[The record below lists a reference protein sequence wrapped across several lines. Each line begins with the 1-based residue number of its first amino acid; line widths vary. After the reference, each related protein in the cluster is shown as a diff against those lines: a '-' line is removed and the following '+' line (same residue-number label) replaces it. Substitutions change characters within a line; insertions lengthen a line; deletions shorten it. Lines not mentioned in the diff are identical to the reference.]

1 MLKNKNRS
9 GEFSAKLQAYL
20 DNMAYILPVELRPP
34 GSVINE
40 DGEGSR
46 SDYPSKSR
54 NSFSG
59 SLSYSQII
67 NERLQIMFIADLI
80 YQQGYLG
87 LPFHR
92 VYFSGATLPVIEN
105 MPDTRMKIPIG
116 FRANYFMGDKVI
128 IRGFYRYYSD
138 DWGLSGHTIDLETPV
153 KITPFLSITPFYRY
167 YTQTAVDFLRRI
179 TSILQLI
186 SIIPVT
192 MIYQNSIA
200 ISMVQASGLH
210 HRKVFSA

>member
-1 MLKNKNRS
+1 
-9 GEFSAKLQAYL
+9 
-20 DNMAYILPVELRPP
+20 
-34 GSVINE
+34 
-40 DGEGSR
+40 
-46 SDYPSKSR
+46 
-54 NSFSG
+54 
-59 SLSYSQII
+59 
-67 NERLQIMFIADLI
+67 MFIADLI

-92 VYFSGATLPVIEN
+92 VYFSGVTLPVIEN

-167 YTQTAVDFLRRI
+167 YTQTAVDFFAPYNKHTAADQYYTSNYDLSKFNSNFYGAGFRI
-179 TSILQLI
+179 TPPKGVFGVKRLNMLEMRYGHYTRTNGMSSDI
-186 SIIPVT
+186 
-192 MIYQNSIA
+192 
-200 ISMVQASGLH
+200 ISMNL
-210 HRKVFSA
+210 KFK